1 MRLIQII
8 FNYLPMFKG
17 KLRIARLLIRKIKG
31 EITFDTIKSTKYTVP
46 NLIENVS
53 FELFV
58 NGIYE
63 PEIISY
69 ICSSIPKNGV
79 FIDVG
84 ANIGAVSIEV
94 AKARPDV
101 RVFAFEAAVKV
112 FNYLDINQKQ
122 NKLENLQVYNLAIHE
137 TSEIELPFYSPNE
150 LNGKGS
156 FSPIFT
162 KESQIVKTIRLD
174 EFFFSNNIKPDFIKV
189 DVEGY
194 ELLVLKS
201 FSKTNMQ
208 NCTVLF
214 EFVDWAEEA
223 ANFNIGDAQ
232 KYLLDSGFELFRFSN
247 NERLIKKLTSGYEMI
262 ISKQSTTI

>member
-17 KLRIARLLIRKIKG
+17 KLRIARLLIRN
-31 EITFDTIKSTKYTVP
+31 IKSELTFNTVKSIKYTVP
-46 NLIENVS
+46 NLVENVS

-63 PEIISY
+63 PEIVAF
-69 ICSSIPKNGV
+69 ICSSIPENGV

-84 ANIGAVSIEV
+84 ANIGALSVEV
-94 AKARPDV
+94 AKARPDITIY
-101 RVFAFEAAVKV
+101 AFEASMKV
-112 FNYLDINQKQ
+112 FSYLEINQKQ
-122 NKLENLQVYNLAIHE
+122 NNLQNLHIYNLAIHE
-137 TSEIELPFYSPNE
+137 TGGIELPFYSPDE

-162 KESQIVKTIRLD
+162 NESQMIKTIRLD
-174 EFFFSNNIKPDFIKV
+174 EFFFSNKISPDFIKV

-201 FSKTNMQ
+201 FSKANMQ

-223 ANFNIGDAQ
+223 ANFNVGDAQ
-232 KYLLDSGFELFRFSN
+232 KYLLDSGYELFRFSN
-247 NERLIKKLTSGYEMI
+247 NERLIKELTSNSEMI
-262 ISKQSTTI
+262 ISKHL